1 MFIRVVK
8 MPLVRSIL
16 PFLVLPAAL
25 GQFASQLP
33 LDDLRQDGGKVV
45 NKELSSYVQ
54 NVLDANNFTGLSL
67 GIVLPNGEVE
77 YAAWGNRTEDGDLVD
92 QETVMNLGSCSKAFL
107 STSLG
112 ILMQDFADGKN
123 KSALPNTVVE
133 FNWDTKIRDLLPNE
147 WLTEDQ
153 WTTEKASLKDLLS
166 HQTGLPA
173 HDKSYSAYDSPQDV
187 VLQMRHLRAAY
198 ELRERYE
205 YNNQMYITGA
215 YVISKYSGSSYRDFV
230 EERILLP
237 LRMTSSTLYLNRA
250 IESGRFSQ
258 SWSPSRRR
266 IPFFMPEHTA
276 DLMAGAAGV
285 FSTVED
291 MVQWVKTLLNFGVD
305 AQTNT
310 TIIPRTT
317 FDLATSAIS
326 VSRDKGD
333 NLTSM
338 SGYGLGWGRYSYRG
352 HEMVSHNGGAAGV
365 ATIVDLFPHD
375 GYGLVLLG
383 NTMGP
388 SVTRKIARAVTDRF
402 LGLAPASEIRVES
415 EVQVQPQR
423 QIPAA
428 PALPLNTSA
437 IADLTGTYVSIG
449 GYGNF
454 TLCSPVPPTS
464 PECLAPVQAFRT
476 VDAAAG
482 TPTDPTDLYAVWPRF
497 WASHIRFSR
506 VSGNDYEYDYSYS
519 AEITNLYVEGYGA
532 DRTPFEDV
540 SDVIPARFAV
550 EKGKVVGL
558 GLSVALKPSWRA
570 KKGGSLREIADV
582 WFDKL

>member
-1 MFIRVVK
+1 

-45 NKELSSYVQ
+45 NEELSSYVQ

-77 YAAWGNRTEDGDLVD
+77 YAAWGNRTEEGDPID

-107 STSLG
+107 SASLG
-112 ILMQDFADGKN
+112 ILIQDFADGKN
-123 KSALPNTVVE
+123 KSALPNTVAE
-133 FNWDTKIRDLLPNE
+133 FNWDTKIRDLLPDE

-237 LRMTSSTLYLNRA
+237 LRMTSSTLYPNRA
-250 IESGRFSQ
+250 FESGRFSQ
-258 SWSPSRRR
+258 SWTRSRRR

-276 DLMAGAAGV
+276 DLIAGAGGV
-285 FSTVED
+285 MSTVED
-291 MVQWVKTLLNFGVD
+291 MVQWVKLLLNSGVD
-305 AQTNT
+305 AQTNN

-326 VSRDKGD
+326 VSTAEGD
-333 NLTSM
+333 NLTSIA
-338 SGYGLGWGRYSYRG
+338 GYGLGWGRYTYRG
-352 HEMVSHNGGAAGV
+352 HEIFQHNGGAPGV
-365 ATIVDLFPHD
+365 ATIVDLYPHD
-375 GYGLVLLG
+375 GYGLIMLA
-383 NTMGP
+383 NTAGP
-388 SVTRKIARAVTDRF
+388 RVTRQIADALADRF
-402 LGLAPASEIRVES
+402 LGLPPAGQKVRVES
-415 EVQVQPQR
+415 PVDDRTEPQR
-423 QIPAA
+423 QTPAA
-428 PALPLNTSA
+428 PALPLDTSAFA
-437 IADLTGTYVSIG
+437 IADLTGTYASIG

-464 PECLAPVQAFRT
+464 PDCLAPVQAFRT

-482 TPTDPTDLYAVWPRF
+482 TPTDHTDLYAVWPRF
-497 WASHIRFSR
+497 WASHIRFSW
-506 VSGNDYEYDYSYS
+506 VSGSDSEYDYSYS

-540 SDVIPARFAV
+540 SEVIPVRFAV

-558 GLSVALKPSWRA
+558 GLSAALKPSWRA